1 MNSIASTE
9 FENEEEIVFNAV
21 QDYLNENKIVEK
33 NNLVNYIKSYFS
45 KIAININE
53 EGIVKNLES
62 LIEKKRIV
70 EGSKL
75 TRNTVLQNEKRKKIY
90 DCIVNNPGM
99 YFNKILKNMNLS
111 NHVVYW
117 HVNILLKFN
126 LIKTTEI
133 QNRDIYFNSDF
144 DVKEAKTQYIL
155 RKKGSKKI
163 LEYLKENTIGINKN
177 QLASELKMHA
187 KTIKK
192 YVDLLEEYGFI
203 EKKKFSPKE
212 ILYFLK

>member
-1 MNSIASTE
+1 LNSIASTE

-90 DCIVNNPGM
+90 DCIVDNPGM
-99 YFNKILKNMNLS
+99 YFSKILKNMNLS

-144 DVKEAKTQYIL
+144 DE
-155 RKKGSKKI
+155 R
-163 LEYLKENTIGINKN
+163 NT
-177 QLASELKMHA
+177 
-187 KTIKK
+187 
-192 YVDLLEEYGFI
+192 F
-203 EKKKFSPKE
+203 
-212 ILYFLK
+212 

>member
-1 MNSIASTE
+1 M
-9 FENEEEIVFNAV
+9 
-21 QDYLNENKIVEK
+21 
-33 NNLVNYIKSYFS
+33 VNYIKSYFS

-75 TRNTVLQNEKRKKIY
+75 TRNTVLLNEKRKRIY
-90 DCIVNNPGM
+90 DCIVSNPGM

-126 LIKTTEI
+126 LIKTTQI
-133 QNRDIYFNSDF
+133 QNRDIYFKTDF
-144 DVKEAKTQYIL
+144 DVKEAKMQYIL

-163 LEYLKENTIGINKN
+163 LEYLKENRIGINKN
-177 QLASELKMHA
+177 RLASELKIHA
-187 KTIKK
+187 KTVKK

>member
-21 QDYLNENKIVEK
+21 QDYLNDNKILEK

-75 TRNTVLQNEKRKKIY
+75 TRNTVLQNEKRK
-90 DCIVNNPGM
+90 
-99 YFNKILKNMNLS
+99 
-111 NHVVYW
+111 
-117 HVNILLKFN
+117 NI
-126 LIKTTEI
+126 
-133 QNRDIYFNSDF
+133 
-144 DVKEAKTQYIL
+144 
-155 RKKGSKKI
+155 
-163 LEYLKENTIGINKN
+163 
-177 QLASELKMHA
+177 
-187 KTIKK
+187 
-192 YVDLLEEYGFI
+192 
-203 EKKKFSPKE
+203 
-212 ILYFLK
+212 